1 MTLELRREH
10 YLDQPCEVALETLA
24 RCNAACTFCPYP
36 TLDRIGTQMPTDLIY
51 KLIDEM
57 ATWRK
62 SFAFSPFKVSE
73 PLLDKRLHTILKRF
87 NHKVPHANIRIFT
100 NGSALTWERAE
111 ELHDLDKVNVFVS
124 LNSHLKEVYEPLMAL
139 SFDRVIAN
147 LDRLHSSD
155 FRHEVNILQV
165 GDITVSEPFQ
175 RYVFDRWP
183 RFKCII
189 VKKDGW
195 LGFTEADDLVIPDT
209 PCARWFELSITA
221 TGVVSTCCMDGEGK
235 FPIGDVTK
243 QTMLEVYNS
252 PHWRDRRERMISRK
266 EIYPCSTCSY

>member
-1 MTLELRREH
+1 MTLEIRREH
-10 YLDQPCEVALETLA
+10 YLDQPCEVSLETLA
-24 RCNAACTFCPYP
+24 CCNAACTFCPYP

-62 SFAFSPFKVSE
+62 SFSFSPFKVSE

-87 NHKVPHANIRIFT
+87 NARVPHADIRIFT

-111 ELHDLDKVNVFVS
+111 ELHDVDKLKVYVS

-139 SFDRVIAN
+139 SFDRTIAN
-147 LDRLHSSD
+147 LDRLHDSD
-155 FRHEVNILQV
+155 FRHEVSILQV
-165 GDITVSEPFQ
+165 GNLKDSEPFQ
-175 RYVFDRWP
+175 RFVFDRWP
-183 RFKCII
+183 RFECIVI
-189 VKKDGW
+189 KKDGW
-195 LGFTEADDLVIPDT
+195 LGYTDPDIGEVPDT
-209 PCARWFELSITA
+209 PCSRWFELSIMA
-221 TGVVSTCCMDGEGK
+221 TGVASLCCMASDDR
-235 FPIGDVTK
+235 FSIGDVTK

-266 EIYPCSTCSY
+266 EIHPCSTCSY